1 MAKRTAKDFSR
12 KQIWRVATNY
22 AFTSNEYSHEY
33 YEREFEI
40 STGTFYTLL
49 KKAVIENIVDDEI
62 VELMS
67 RKAKYNASLHA
78 GESGEKRSEKHY
90 EYLKKKR
97 AIYVLPKDEA
107 IKITMKYCDTV
118 RSKKEFARENCITV
132 KLLDRTIMKS
142 IVESWVSDE
151 IVMRLK
157 KKSLRKNP
165 DALEFWE
172 KVEKLRENNK
182 NQG

>member
-1 MAKRTAKDFSR
+1 MARTAKDFSR
-12 KQIWRVATNY
+12 KQIWGVATKY
-22 AFTSNEYSHEY
+22 AFTEKEYSHEY
-33 YEREFEI
+33 FERDLGI

-62 VELMS
+62 VDMMKG
-67 RKAKYNASLHA
+67 KAKYNASLHA
-78 GESGEKRSEKHY
+78 GEKGAKRSENHY
-90 EYLKKKR
+90 EFLKKKR
-97 AIYVLPKDEA
+97 AIYMLPKDEA
-107 IKITMKYCDTV
+107 IKITMKYCETV
-118 RSKKEFARENCITV
+118 RSKKEFARENCITI
-132 KLLDRTIMKS
+132 KLLNRTILKS

-151 IVMRLK
+151 IVMRIK
-157 KKSLRKNP
+157 KRSLRRNP